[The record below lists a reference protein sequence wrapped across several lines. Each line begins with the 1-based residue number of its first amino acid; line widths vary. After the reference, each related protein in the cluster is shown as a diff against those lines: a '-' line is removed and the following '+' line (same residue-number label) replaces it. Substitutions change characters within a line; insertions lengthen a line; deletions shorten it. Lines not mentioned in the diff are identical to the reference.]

1 MTSLLDQIK
10 KTLEEGYDVVRDSA
24 STMIDKAEDFG
35 RISKLKFEIRQIGSN
50 VEKKLTVLGDAVFPH
65 LLKNDVE
72 TLKDNPAIKL
82 LVEELQDLN
91 KQMSDKQKDVDKLV
105 EETKQSTKEKDQE
118 KFQARIAI
126 LEKEIEDRT
135 AMLKKLR
142 GEDKKSSKE

>member
-105 EETKQSTKEKDQE
+105 EETKQLSKEKDQE
-118 KFQARIAI
+118 KFQARITV
-126 LEKEIEDRT
+126 LEKEIEERME
-135 AMLKKLR
+135 MLKRLR
-142 GEDKKSSKE
+142 GEEKKPVKA

>member
-105 EETKQSTKEKDQE
+105 EETKQLSKEKDQE
-118 KFQARIAI
+118 KLQSRVAI
-126 LEKEIEDRT
+126 LEKEIEERM

-142 GEDKKSSKE
+142 GEEKKPAKD

>member
-1 MTSLLDQIK
+1 MASLLDQIK

-50 VEKKLTVLGDAVFPH
+50 VEKKLTVLGDAVFPN

-91 KQMSDKQKDVDKLV
+91 KQMSDKQKEVDKLV
-105 EETKQSTKEKDQE
+105 EETKQVTKEKDQE

-126 LEKEIEDRT
+126 LEKEIEDRMS
-135 AMLKKLR
+135 MLKKLR

>member
-1 MTSLLDQIK
+1 MASLLDQIR

-24 STMIDKAEDFG
+24 TTMIDKAEDFG

-50 VEKKLTVLGDAVFPH
+50 VEKKLTILGDAVFPH

-91 KQMSDKQKDVDKLV
+91 NQMSDKQKEADKLI
-105 EETKQSTKEKDQE
+105 EESKQLNKEKEQE
-118 KFQARIAI
+118 KFQARIATI
-126 LEKEIEDRT
+126 EKEIEERM

-142 GEDKKSSKE
+142 GEE

>member
-1 MTSLLDQIK
+1 MASLLDQIK

-105 EETKQSTKEKDQE
+105 EETKQLSKEKDQE

-126 LEKEIEDRT
+126 LEKEIEERMAT
-135 AMLKKLR
+135 LKKLR
-142 GEDKKSSKE
+142 GEEKKSSKE

>member
-1 MTSLLDQIK
+1 MISLLDQIK
-10 KTLEEGYDVVRDSA
+10 KTLEDGYDVVRDSA
-24 STMIDKAEDFG
+24 ITMIDKAEDFG

-91 KQMSDKQKDVDKLV
+91 TQMSEKQKEADKLV
-105 EETKQSTKEKDQE
+105 EETKQMSKEKDQE
-118 KFQARIAI
+118 KFQARITV
-126 LEKEIEDRT
+126 LEKEIEDRMG
-135 AMLKKLR
+135 MLKKLR
-142 GEDKKSSKE
+142 GEEK

>member
-1 MTSLLDQIK
+1 MISLLDQIK
-10 KTLEEGYDVVRDSA
+10 KTLEDGYDVVRDSA
-24 STMIDKAEDFG
+24 ITMIDKAEDFG

-91 KQMSDKQKDVDKLV
+91 TQMSEKQKEADKLV
-105 EETKQSTKEKDQE
+105 EETKQMSKEKDQE
-118 KFQARIAI
+118 KFQARITV
-126 LEKEIEDRT
+126 LEKEIEERMG
-135 AMLKKLR
+135 MLKKLR
-142 GEDKKSSKE
+142 GEEK